1 MTKKELMVKAHKMA
15 REIKNEY
22 PAVNYKFQLGLCL
35 TYLHEEGD
43 NDMVE
48 LKGSEKQVKWAK
60 ELKKTMIENIEM
72 MESFESYLTKYAR
85 MTAEA
90 LGHSFPEVI
99 RRDKEN
105 LELRKSIARKYLNQ
119 AKDIIENEVDSAKI
133 INEREIKSI
142 EEVIEILKDGRM

>member
-1 MTKKELMVKAHKMA
+1 
-15 REIKNEY
+15 
-22 PAVNYKFQLGLCL
+22 
-35 TYLHEEGD
+35 
-43 NDMVE
+43 
-48 LKGSEKQVKWAK
+48 
-60 ELKKTMIENIEM
+60 MIENIEM

-133 INEREIKSI
+133 INKREIKSI